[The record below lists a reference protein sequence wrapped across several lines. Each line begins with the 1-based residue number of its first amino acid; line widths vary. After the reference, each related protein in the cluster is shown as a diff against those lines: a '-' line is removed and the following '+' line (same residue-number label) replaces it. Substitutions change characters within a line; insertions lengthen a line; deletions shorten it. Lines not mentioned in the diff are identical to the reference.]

1 MFVFTGNGKNGLI
14 REYEDLKVLN
24 KEYQNLKDA
33 LDAVNIGTDIIPNWL
48 PDGFSEDTIS
58 VNELSGINRIEVR
71 AYYTN
76 QESVITIAYSR
87 IPDDTREGTSTFEKD
102 DIAVEELEIGGITH
116 YIFENLGV
124 RTAVWS
130 KENIECSIS
139 GDISDS
145 DIKQMIYSIY
155 EEGNQ
160 KSMREVKFRFITL
173 TLILS
178 IILALP
184 AFATQNTSDR
194 ASEQLRSYFMDARN
208 AGNGEIIITFSVD
221 GTRKMEQIGAKK
233 NRSI

>member
-1 MFVFTGNGKNGLI
+1 MVTGVQTCALPIFQMFGAWTDEVFVFTGNGKNGLI

-160 KSMREVKFRFITL
+160 KVCER
-173 TLILS
+173 
-178 IILALP
+178 
-184 AFATQNTSDR
+184 
-194 ASEQLRSYFMDARN
+194 
-208 AGNGEIIITFSVD
+208 
-221 GTRKMEQIGAKK
+221 
-233 NRSI
+233 